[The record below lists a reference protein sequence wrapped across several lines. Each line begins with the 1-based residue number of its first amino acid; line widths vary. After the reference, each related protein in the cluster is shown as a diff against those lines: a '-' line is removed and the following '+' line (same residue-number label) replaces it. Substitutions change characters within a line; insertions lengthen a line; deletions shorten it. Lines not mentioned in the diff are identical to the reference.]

1 MAYAVTLFFFIEDML
16 QFNKSLA
23 TNTNALYLETV
34 NTGSGYYNTLKVQY
48 SQSYDQSNGTF
59 EVTAVSLPTQ
69 YRNYLIIQNTG
80 SVVPTPSG
88 QYDVAVY
95 TAEEVTVQATWVE
108 ASKTWTAETDEW
120 NSVGAE
126 IITLVDLLYSDRAY
140 ISGSNE
146 SSITTYVS
154 ANENGTYTTYN
165 G

>member
-1 MAYAVTLFFFIEDML
+1 ML

-34 NTGSGYYNTLKVQY
+34 NTGSGYYNTLRVQY

-59 EVTAVSLPTQ
+59 EVTATSLPTQ
-69 YRNYLIIQNTG
+69 YNNWLLIQNSG
-80 SVVPTPSG
+80 SVVPVPSG

-95 TAEEVTVQATWVE
+95 TAEGTIDPAIWGTLAT
-108 ASKTWTAETDEW
+108 TWTAESDTW
-120 NSVGAE
+120 STVGDLTT
-126 IITLVDLLYSDRAY
+126 TLVDLLYSDRAY

-154 ANENGTYTTYN
+154 SNENGTYTTYN

>member
-1 MAYAVTLFFFIEDML
+1 ML

-23 TNTNALYLETV
+23 TNKNALYLDTV
-34 NTGSGYYNTLKVQY
+34 NTGSGYYDTLKVAY

-59 EVTAVSLPTQ
+59 DVTATSIPNA
-69 YRNYLIIQNTG
+69 YRNYLIIENDG
-80 SVVPTPSG
+80 SDVPSPSG
-88 QYDVAVY
+88 QYDVEVY
-95 TAEEVTVQATWVE
+95 TATEVTVQATWIE
-108 ASKTWTAETDEW
+108 ASKTWINETDEW

-126 IITLVDLLYSDRAY
+126 IIGLVDLLYSDRAY

-154 ANENGTYTTYN
+154 SNEDAAYTTYN

>member
-1 MAYAVTLFFFIEDML
+1 ML

-48 SQSYDQSNGTF
+48 SQSYDNSNGTF
-59 EVTAVSLPTQ
+59 DVTATSLPTQ
-69 YRNYLIIQNTG
+69 YNNWMLIQNSG

-88 QYDVAVY
+88 QYDIAIY
-95 TAEEVTVQATWVE
+95 TATGSAEEALWGTWAE
-108 ASKTWTAETDEW
+108 TWTATTQTWSELTGSDTT
-120 NSVGAE
+120 V
-126 IITLVDLLYSDRAY
+126 LVDLLYSDRAY

-154 ANENGTYTTYN
+154 PNENGTYTTYN